1 MTTSRNNWF
10 ALLTSSTL
18 AGLLSACS
26 PPPPSVHEKLQITE
40 QGGYVFNG
48 QPVERS
54 AFAATLAAEHAK
66 VPNLFAE
73 ITASPKADFSA
84 VTYATNTLKSVGVRF
99 AFADEQLMKAV
110 DHQYTAPADL
120 RSE

>member
-1 MTTSRNNWF
+1 MTPSRRNWL
-10 ALLTSSTL
+10 ALLIPLTL
-18 AGLLSACS
+18 VGLLSACA

-40 QGGYVFNG
+40 QGTYVFKG
-48 QPVERS
+48 QRVERD
-54 AFAATLAAEHAK
+54 AFADTVAAEHAR

-84 VTYATNTLKSVGVRF
+84 VTYATNTLKSAGVRF
-99 AFADEQLMKAV
+99 AFVDEQLMKSV
-110 DHQYTAPADL
+110 GHQYMAPADL